1 MLAFFSIDLKSKAFN
16 VMNECS
22 DHFLARLTNLF
33 MSQVAASTLQI
44 ERAIKLLL
52 QMFGKLLDLLKE
64 PEHQKDLEQF
74 RRRIFGYSISR
85 VLPSTSSEDFIG
97 DTGMTIANLVQ
108 LYNYFDGLSALAR
121 GIGSDF
127 KGATDLL
134 NDRLSFI
141 EQALRTEGV
150 RRLKE
155 RAAY

>member
-1 MLAFFSIDLKSKAFN
+1 MKSKAFN

-22 DHFLARLTNLF
+22 DHFVARLTNLF
-33 MSQVAASTLQI
+33 MSQIAASTLQI

-74 RRRIFGYSISR
+74 RRRIFSYSITR

-108 LYNYFDGLSALAR
+108 LYNYFDGLSTLAR
-121 GIGSDF
+121 GSDF